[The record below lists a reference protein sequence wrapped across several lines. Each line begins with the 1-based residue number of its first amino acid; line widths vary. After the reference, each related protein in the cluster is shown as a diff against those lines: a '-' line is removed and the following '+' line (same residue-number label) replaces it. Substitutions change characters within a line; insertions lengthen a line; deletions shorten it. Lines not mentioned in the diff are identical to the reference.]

1 MNLLTHKAQLKPTA
15 HNEPL
20 PLHMTYLIKSTPPG
34 ALLLQSLTPPPQ
46 LSGGR
51 SARLHRQLHWLV
63 SRAVPVLEPKTMGR
77 GGKIVMLPEAVQQV
91 VYVAVQI
98 ALLHL
103 EWSLG
108 QKMR

>member
-1 MNLLTHKAQLKPTA
+1 
-15 HNEPL
+15 
-20 PLHMTYLIKSTPPG
+20 
-34 ALLLQSLTPPPQ
+34 
-46 LSGGR
+46 
-51 SARLHRQLHWLV
+51 
-63 SRAVPVLEPKTMGR
+63 VLEPKTMGR

>member
-1 MNLLTHKAQLKPTA
+1 
-15 HNEPL
+15 
-20 PLHMTYLIKSTPPG
+20 
-34 ALLLQSLTPPPQ
+34 
-46 LSGGR
+46 
-51 SARLHRQLHWLV
+51 
-63 SRAVPVLEPKTMGR
+63 VLEPKTMGR
-77 GGKIVMLPEAVQQV
+77 GGKIVMLPEVVQQV